1 MPPPQCSK
9 TDDCSLRQKIIIGE
23 SENVKRDC
31 GVLVGA
37 FGGSKQSIPVLPT
50 PVSDF
55 FPPQAVRYQYFPV
68 MMTMSALGA
77 GVECWSE
84 QGQQR
89 PVQITL
95 YPN

>member
-9 TDDCSLRQKIIIGE
+9 TDDYSLRQKIIGE

-37 FGGSKQSIPVLPT
+37 FGGSKQSIPVLPA
-50 PVSDF
+50 PVSEF
-55 FPPQAVRYQYFPV
+55 FLPQAVRCQYFPV
-68 MMTMSALGA
+68 TMTVSALGA
-77 GVECWSE
+77 GVKCWSE